1 MKSIFPDRML
11 SSSTGGE
18 LTLESIA
25 SKLTFFHEQLHLI
38 HWQTSSYAEHMC
50 TGELYDEIHDFKDS
64 VIEKLMGYTG
74 KKPRAPKMIQ
84 INDNAVAS
92 SIVNDLKGFAQELK
106 TFAETNNYLDIGNMA
121 DELSGKAVKALYLL
135 TLS

>member
-1 MKSIFPDRML
+1 MKSIFPDSML
-11 SSSTGGE
+11 STSTGE
-18 LTLESIA
+18 SLSLEGIA
-25 SKLTFFHEQLHLI
+25 SKLTFFHEQIHLI

-50 TGELYDEIHDFKDS
+50 TGELYDGVHDFKDS

-74 KKPRAPKMIQ
+74 RKPRAPKMIQ
-84 INDNAVAS
+84 INDNVAATS
-92 SIVNDLKGFAQELK
+92 VVNDLKNFAQELK

-121 DELSGKAVKALYLL
+121 DELSGKAAKALYLL